1 MRLEEVHK
9 ESLAAY
15 INGEFQ
21 VIGHPAGSIDLR
33 LVEASDRGTSARQE
47 IFALLFHGPGGC
59 FLPQGIY
66 RLEHDDLGEID
77 LFLVPV
83 GQDQE
88 GFQYEAVFNRLISP
102 KKKEV

>member
-1 MRLEEVHK
+1 MSLEELHK
-9 ESLAAY
+9 ESFAAY

-21 VIGHPAGSIDLR
+21 VIDHPAGPIDLK
-33 LVEASDRGTSARQE
+33 LVDASDRGTSARQE

-59 FLPQGIY
+59 FLRQGIY
-66 RLEHDDLGEID
+66 RLKHSGLGEIE

-88 GFQYEAVFNRLISP
+88 GFQYEAVFNRLISTS
-102 KKKEV
+102 KKEV